1 MILKQFG
8 KSLRL
13 IHDGK
18 TYSFTGEAEKRD
30 ELKANVEK
38 FLNAKSDKVKATLEK
53 KILKVM
59 EEKKEKVAKAIE
71 VEETKLK
78 GEKKLAKKKLKEDET
93 KEVATTTEL
102 ANIVSDVENHIREA
116 DKVKAL
122 EDENAALKAKLAEME
137 KATNKMP
144 VPAASTSPVRRG
156 GEY

>member
-78 GEKKLAKKKLKEDET
+78 GEKKLAKKRLKEDET
-93 KEVATTTEL
+93 KDGATTEL
-102 ANIVSDVENHIREA
+102 ANIVSDVENHISKTDE
-116 DKVKAL
+116 VKAL
-122 EDENAALKAKLAEME
+122 KDENAALKAKLAEME

-144 VPAASTSPVRRG
+144 VPAASTSPVRRN